1 MTTVP
6 VISSTSSV
14 VKKTT
19 RPTSEDRDNNTE
31 IEFNKQ
37 QKRFTKITFGAIAAA
52 AVPTLIATLK
62 NGASAPS
69 QALRVIGDLFGSIA
83 TVATPYFMGK
93 NELNNYEDLKT
104 GNKKNRFFDSLREG
118 FYRCCSLGFTPFIFE
133 QFIDPKTWG
142 KSVFHKVANLLNL
155 FNLGFT
161 GYTWGYG
168 NFRSLIAWG
177 LRTNEQLKQANV
189 ENKGEKEQ
197 AKKLQ
202 VDIDKY
208 NELYNSNRRMAVI
221 GSIANPTMQGLN
233 QCADALTYIFGK
245 TNSQEFWSNPFHG
258 VSRLV
263 SLFVGIP
270 ESFAKLVD
278 SISRVFVKE
287 REHLRGAF
295 PEKLYKWVERVGEE
309 KIKPQLAKD
318 GFIRKIKNRA
328 EIIFH
333 TLSPL
338 SMFALFTPLLG
349 HPSTDEE
356 AQSRGGINALID
368 KVLGRTGKVL
378 TLFITGIYVTVG
390 RLPQSFFQLCYFGRG
405 KYSKYIKGETAEQTQ
420 KELLKL
426 KEKLSQSSFVT
437 KISGLTKQ
445 IIEKLVPDFY
455 DNTREIDNG
464 FLSYEQIEAKYGF
477 EQVSDKYSEIFDEI
491 KKSHKTEN
499 PTSLNEEK
507 ITKIIDDA
515 LIFVKENASYSNYV
529 LDAKEEVEIRKL
541 IRDKVIDA
549 CIPSNEK
556 KTKSPIKLRE
566 VKLLFPGADY
576 IARFILRG
584 FDLKSR
590 LESTNWKSDHHVK
603 ETAYTNDELWNFDA
617 ELSPVILECLTGFR
631 NTINR
636 TFSLFDFVIG
646 R

>member
-1 MTTVP
+1 MT
-6 VISSTSSV
+6 VIPTISPTSSAAN
-14 VKKTT
+14 KTA
-19 RPTSEDRDNNTE
+19 RPAYEDHGKDTKTE
-31 IEFNKQ
+31 FSRQ
-37 QKRFTKITFGAIAAA
+37 QKRFTKITLAAAAIA

-83 TVATPYFMGK
+83 TLAAPIFMGK
-93 NELNNYEDLKT
+93 NELNNYEDLKS
-104 GNKKNRFFDSLREG
+104 GNKKERFFDSLREG

-133 QFIDPKTWG
+133 QFLDPKTWT
-142 KSVFHKVANLLNL
+142 KSIFHKGANILNL

-177 LRTNEQLKQANV
+177 LRTTEQLKQARL
-189 ENKGEKEQ
+189 ENKDETEQ

-202 VDIDKY
+202 AGIDKY
-208 NELYNSNRRMAVI
+208 NELYNSNKRMAVI

-233 QCADALTYIFGK
+233 QCADALAYVFGK
-245 TNSQEFWSNPFHG
+245 TDSQEFWSNPFHG

-270 ESFAKLVD
+270 ESFAKGVD
-278 SISRVFVKE
+278 SVLRVFVKE
-287 REHLRGAF
+287 REHLRDAL
-295 PEKLYKWVERVGEE
+295 PEKLYKWVEKVGEE
-309 KIKPQLAKD
+309 KIRPQLAKD

-328 EIIFH
+328 ELIFH

-356 AQSRGGINALID
+356 AQSRGGLNAFID
-368 KVLGRTGKVL
+368 KVLGKTGKAL
-378 TLFITGIYVTVG
+378 TLFVTGIYVTFG

-405 KYSKYIKGETAEQTQ
+405 KYGKYIKGETAEQTQ

-426 KEKLSQSSFVT
+426 KEKLLQSSIVA
-437 KISGLTKQ
+437 KISNLTKP
-445 IIEKLVPDFY
+445 IIQELVPDFY
-455 DNTREIDNG
+455 DNTREIENG
-464 FLSYEQIEAKYGF
+464 FLTYEQIEAKYGF
-477 EQVSDKYSEIFDEI
+477 EQVHGKYSGLFDEI
-491 KKSHKTEN
+491 KKSHKTKS
-499 PTSLNEEK
+499 PIVLSQEK
-507 ITKIIDDA
+507 ITSIVNDA
-515 LIFVKENASYSNYV
+515 FIFVQENASHGNYA
-529 LDAKEEVEIRKL
+529 LDVKEILEIKKL

-549 CIPSNEK
+549 CVPSDEK
-556 KTKSPIKLRE
+556 KTKSPIKPRE

-584 FDLKSR
+584 FDLRSR
-590 LESTNWKSDHHVK
+590 LDSTNWKSDHHVK

-617 ELSPVILECLTGFR
+617 ELSPVILECLTGLR
-631 NTINR
+631 NTVNR
-636 TFSLFDFVIG
+636 GFGLFDFIRG